1 MFRPVS
7 VIIRFLHSLLKSVT
21 YCLNR
26 VVMLRSHHRCEV
38 LYTILWDWMLV
49 WLFVCG
55 CRGFEGNSGLWGMT
69 HLRQTTFNTNISWC
83 NRYINCLSMA
93 INNEL
98 LEL

>member
-49 WLFVCG
+49 WLCVCVG
-55 CRGFEGNSGLWGMT
+55 VGVLRGIRDCGG
-69 HLRQTTFNTNISWC
+69 
-83 NRYINCLSMA
+83 
-93 INNEL
+93 
-98 LEL
+98 